1 MPNFRTFK
9 PKVFIVTSPLDSIV
23 TIDIKMNEIKSRRP
37 ILLAAMK
44 NVNTND
50 LKQIDER
57 YKLKTKILDFE
68 NHRIQE
74 LVQMREWRS
83 LPTFEKIGA
92 AYDFVRDEIKFG
104 YNISDDIPASQV
116 LSDGYGQCNTKGNL
130 LMALLRSLEIPCRF
144 HGFTIDQKLQK
155 GAIPSYVFWMAP
167 KYIIHSWVEVFY
179 DNKWINLEGFILDK
193 LYLNS
198 IKAKFPNES
207 DSFCGY
213 GVATKCFVLSKHPN
227 RVVTGF

>member
-104 YNISDDIPASQV
+104 LSCPNIQTA
-116 LSDGYGQCNTKGNL
+116 
-130 LMALLRSLEIPCRF
+130 
-144 HGFTIDQKLQK
+144 
-155 GAIPSYVFWMAP
+155 
-167 KYIIHSWVEVFY
+167 
-179 DNKWINLEGFILDK
+179 
-193 LYLNS
+193 
-198 IKAKFPNES
+198 
-207 DSFCGY
+207 
-213 GVATKCFVLSKHPN
+213 
-227 RVVTGF
+227 

>member
-144 HGFTIDQKLQK
+144 HWFTIDQKLQK
-155 GAIPSYVFWMAP
+155 GAIPSYVFWM
-167 KYIIHSWVEVFY
+167 
-179 DNKWINLEGFILDK
+179 D
-193 LYLNS
+193 
-198 IKAKFPNES
+198 
-207 DSFCGY
+207 
-213 GVATKCFVLSKHPN
+213 
-227 RVVTGF
+227 